1 MIKLSQSKLHKTT
14 LSLSASF
21 IAFGT
26 AMPAFAADGES
37 SSGLPQLKV
46 ETFPSQIFWLVI
58 FFLLL
63 YWLCANIFLPRLGG
77 IIEERR
83 NRIADDFDQA
93 AEFKREADTAEAA
106 YNKALADAKASAAQI
121 AAETR
126 AQLDTEIAEM
136 EAETDQQLEAEIT
149 AAEARIAETASK
161 AAESVVEAAKDTT
174 KALVSAL
181 IDETP
186 SDEAVDAALSSASA

>member
-1 MIKLSQSKLHKTT
+1 MTKLSLTT
-14 LSLSASF
+14 SF
-21 IAFGT
+21 IALS
-26 AMPAFAADGES
+26 ALVPALAAEGES
-37 SSGLPQLKV
+37 SGGLPQLKV
-46 ETFPSQIFWLVI
+46 ETFPSQIFWLLI

-63 YWLCANIFLPRLGG
+63 YWLCANVFLPRLGG
-77 IIEERR
+77 VIEERR

-93 AEFKREADTAEAA
+93 AEFKREAEAAEAA

-126 AQLDTEIAEM
+126 TRLDAEIAEM
-136 EAETDQQLEAEIT
+136 EAETDKQLEADIT

-161 AAESVVEAAKDTT
+161 AAESVMEAAKDTT
-174 KALVSAL
+174 KALVATL

-186 SDEAVDAALSSASA
+186 SDEAVDAALNSVSA